1 MNTTRD
7 ILTRRLAEHPRSPL
21 FARVAELFLD
31 ENRLEDALSL
41 CDEGLTV
48 YPYYPTA
55 HLIRARILRKLG
67 RYPEVETELET
78 VRRLVPDATTIA
90 AELNAVREM
99 LASQAAASTAT
110 HAAGRA
116 AAEVY
121 DDDPSL
127 FLASRTLAE
136 VYAGQG
142 QLREA
147 IKVYEHLLATKPAG
161 GRDILPRLDE
171 LRALLAASESEKST

>member
-67 RYPEVETELET
+67 RYPEVEMELET

-99 LASQAAASTAT
+99 LASQAAAST
-110 HAAGRA
+110 

-161 GRDILPRLDE
+161 GRDILPRLDD
-171 LRALLAASESEKST
+171 LRALLAASENEKST